1 MYLDFSAIAFT
12 KFLHFITHFVYLFPS
27 AFIYDDWQAYL
38 FCCICCVTAT
48 SSSLYTTN
56 CQGGTYTYNTIA
68 FSWQEAEENCTR
80 TGGTLLQPS
89 ITNQR
94 NCVSQLFQRPELSVD
109 STVKGIALWV
119 RMASTNSTTNS
130 TCPMWNAS
138 SNTDAYVSCLRP
150 APYICFIGKT

>member
-1 MYLDFSAIAFT
+1 M
-12 KFLHFITHFVYLFPS
+12 
-27 AFIYDDWQAYL
+27 
-38 FCCICCVTAT
+38 CCVTAT
-48 SSSLYTTN
+48 SSSLYTIN

-68 FSWQEAEENCTR
+68 FSWQEAEQSCTR

-89 ITNQR
+89 ITKQR

-119 RMASTNSTTNS
+119 RMASTTSTTNS

-138 SNTDAYVSCLRP
+138 SNTDANVSCFRP